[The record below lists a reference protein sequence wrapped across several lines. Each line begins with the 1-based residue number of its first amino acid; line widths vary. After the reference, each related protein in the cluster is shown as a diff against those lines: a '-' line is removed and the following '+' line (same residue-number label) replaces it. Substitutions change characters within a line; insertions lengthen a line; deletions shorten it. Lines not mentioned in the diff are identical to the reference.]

1 LAAVVVCFCVPL
13 FVGLG
18 RTDME
23 NDEAIYSY
31 AVDGILRTGDWL
43 NPPLSPGDWTF
54 LEKPPLK
61 FWFVAAPIAAGLLPH
76 REIGMRAWDVIFGA
90 VAFLYVFAIG
100 RRLSGPLCGFIAVMV
115 LFLYEPLLFKHGLRN
130 NNMEAPL
137 FLCYCGGVYHY
148 LAWASG
154 AAARRRHIFAVHAYF
169 FLGFM
174 TKFVAAFFLPVV
186 LAAALVLDREAL
198 RRFRADFLVWTA
210 GGLVS
215 LLLAAPWFVYQ
226 TLREG
231 AGFWRVLV
239 GDHVYRRFTTSLDPS
254 HLQPWYFY
262 VSTAFEQLTRSGTV
276 WIVGAGLVLL
286 VAMTVR
292 ERRREQA
299 LVLVWLAVPL
309 ALISFGSSK
318 LDHYLYP
325 FLPPLALAAGYATDW
340 LMRFGRDYAVA
351 GMTAVQRRIGGLSK
365 SSGLRM
371 ALLSV
376 AALAAVL
383 AVATF
388 LLGNVEWTVG
398 DRRLFRNSHVG
409 RPLAV
414 AMVLALIAGR
424 GAMAARMLWP
434 VGLMLLVVPV
444 NSYENIWKRTLAID
458 HRLQNSGA
466 CMTRVQRA
474 ERAAGHAGQGIYSI
488 GQHRWFLHSY
498 YYYFR
503 DLGWDAVDDLDQR
516 AVDAAIVEVGRQR
529 PVLLDEGT
537 FREIRPRYRD
547 APLPRVP
554 LTTAVLLLPGPYA
567 ACDPP
572 LAGER
577 R

>member
-1 LAAVVVCFCVPL
+1 
-13 FVGLG
+13 
-18 RTDME
+18 M
-23 NDEAIYSY
+23 
-31 AVDGILRTGDWL
+31 
-43 NPPLSPGDWTF
+43 
-54 LEKPPLK
+54 
-61 FWFVAAPIAAGLLPH
+61 
-76 REIGMRAWDVIFGA
+76 
-90 VAFLYVFAIG
+90 
-100 RRLSGPLCGFIAVMV
+100 
-115 LFLYEPLLFKHGLRN
+115 
-130 NNMEAPL
+130 
-137 FLCYCGGVYHY
+137 
-148 LAWASG
+148 
-154 AAARRRHIFAVHAYF
+154 
-169 FLGFM
+169 
-174 TKFVAAFFLPVV
+174 
-186 LAAALVLDREAL
+186 
-198 RRFRADFLVWTA
+198 
-210 GGLVS
+210 
-215 LLLAAPWFVYQ
+215 
-226 TLREG
+226 
-231 AGFWRVLV
+231 LV

-262 VSTAFEQLTRSGTV
+262 FTTAFEQLTRSGTV

-414 AMVLALIAGR
+414 AMVLALFAGR
-424 GAMAARMLWP
+424 GAHGGAHAVAGRPHAARGAGQQLREHLEADAGDRSSAAEQW
-434 VGLMLLVVPV
+434 
-444 NSYENIWKRTLAID
+444 
-458 HRLQNSGA
+458 RLYDPG
-466 CMTRVQRA
+466 
-474 ERAAGHAGQGIYSI
+474 AAGRACRRAAGQGIYSI

-516 AVDAAIVEVGRQR
+516 ARGCRHRRGRTAAPGAARRGDFPRNPTAIPRCAAAAGAADHGR
-529 PVLLDEGT
+529 PV
-537 FREIRPRYRD
+537 
-547 APLPRVP
+547 
-554 LTTAVLLLPGPYA
+554 AVPGPYA
-567 ACDPP
+567 ACDPS